1 MLNWWC
7 LRRQLLA
14 VLAYPES
21 PRQGPCWPV
30 VRTNDERYSFGSIRA
45 PRLLNARALKTVTK
59 PPGVPRGEEFSQD
72 TCKIW
77 RKFEECAAIGY
88 HHLLRIASNSPI
100 QAHIRIGHALT
111 PTKI

>member
-1 MLNWWC
+1 MLAC
-7 LRRQLLA
+7 
-14 VLAYPES
+14 
-21 PRQGPCWPV
+21 GPHKLMSA
-30 VRTNDERYSFGSIRA
+30 TSSDNTGSSA
-45 PRLLNARALKTVTK
+45 RLLNARALKTVTN
-59 PPGVPRGEEFSQD
+59 PPGVRRGEEFSPD

-111 PTKI
+111 HTKI

>member
-1 MLNWWC
+1 MTALLVWC
-7 LRRQLLA
+7 EKA
-14 VLAYPES
+14 AEGSES
-21 PRQGPCWPV
+21 KTRAGLWSAQMMSA
-30 VRTNDERYSFGSIRA
+30 TSSIIRA
-45 PRLLNARALKTVTK
+45 PRLLTARALKTVTN
-59 PPGVPRGEEFSQD
+59 PPGVRRDEEFSQD

-100 QAHIRIGHALT
+100 QARIRIGHALT